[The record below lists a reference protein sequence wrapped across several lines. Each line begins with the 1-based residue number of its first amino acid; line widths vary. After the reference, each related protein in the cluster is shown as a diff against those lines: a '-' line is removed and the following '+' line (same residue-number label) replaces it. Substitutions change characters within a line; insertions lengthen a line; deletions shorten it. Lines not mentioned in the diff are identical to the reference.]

1 MRKRLPSGS
10 SKSHSRPARPSS
22 SIGMPNFPSL
32 RETVW
37 VGVSAESLVI
47 APIVGQEFDYGSP
60 TTGGDRALG
69 MSPDERPTTY
79 V

>member
-1 MRKRLPSGS
+1 
-10 SKSHSRPARPSS
+10 
-22 SIGMPNFPSL
+22 MPNFPSL

-69 MSPDERPTTY
+69 MSPDERPTAY
-79 V
+79 I